1 MLGFKPSHP
10 NLRAAFNLGI
20 AGGAWAGGLITSHF
34 GLIHTAWVGA
44 LVVLI
49 ALGITT
55 WSGRLDKAVGID
67 LKAKPMS
74 AVAAH

>member
-1 MLGFKPSHP
+1 MLGFKP
-10 NLRAAFNLGI
+10 NLGI

-49 ALGITT
+49 ALGITHVECAFGQG
-55 WSGRLDKAVGID
+55 SGN
-67 LKAKPMS
+67 
-74 AVAAH
+74 